1 MHDLVRFDLN
11 LLVAFDVLLTE
22 RGVTRAGRRLG
33 ITQAA
38 MSNTLRRLRDIF
50 ADPLFVKIGL
60 RMEPTARA
68 LELAG
73 PVERALKEVRQA
85 LNQER
90 FDPTQDQHLFR
101 IGMVDYAAILL
112 LTPLMEFLRQKAPG
126 VVVELVDIGG
136 EDERAVLENGAADLV
151 FSRFQ
156 WVPPNIQ
163 LHRVFQM
170 QYACIFRAGHPL
182 VPDGRLTLEAFLAA
196 DHVHFYPRGMTSTVV
211 DETLAH
217 MGRSRSIKAR
227 LYSLGVLPFMVAQSD
242 MMAILPDRVAQLV
255 STPLGLGVAPVPVN
269 TPPLRMALAWHPRTE
284 KSPPNIW
291 LREEVKTLLEHMA
304 AHKPEL
310 FNH

>member
-11 LLVAFDVLLTE
+11 LLVAFDVLMTE

-50 ADPLFVKIGL
+50 DDPLFVKIGL

-73 PVERALKEVRQA
+73 PVERALREVRQA

-90 FDPTQDQHLFR
+90 FDPIHAQHLFR
-101 IGMVDYAAILL
+101 IGMVDYASVLL
-112 LTPLMEFLRQKAPG
+112 LAPLVELLRQKAPG
-126 VVVELVDIGG
+126 VAVELVDIGG
-136 EDERAVLENGAADLV
+136 EEERTVLESGAADLV

-156 WVPPNIQ
+156 WVPPNIL

-170 QYACIFRAGHPL
+170 QFACIYRQNHPL
-182 VPDGRLTLEAFLAA
+182 VPDGKLTLESFLAA

-211 DETLAH
+211 DEALANL
-217 MGRSRSIKAR
+217 GRSRSIKAR
-227 LYSLGVLPFMVAQSD
+227 MYSLGVIPFMVAQSD
-242 MMAILPDRVAQLV
+242 VMAVLPDRVARQLAK
-255 STPLGLGVAPVPVN
+255 PLGLRVAPVPVS
-269 TPPLRMALAWHPRTE
+269 TPSLRMAIAWHPRTE

-291 LREEVKTLLEHMA
+291 LREQVKQLLEQ
-304 AHKPEL
+304 PEEP
-310 FNH
+310 